1 MSDGLTLDELVRRL
15 DEPTDHVHEWRSL
28 GLIGR
33 AQSDT
38 FGPDDVERARLV
50 QALRRRGIELAAI
63 VRADRDDAF
72 LARYVAGIGSASGI
86 HSLEEAARRLG
97 MGIDT
102 VRRLVEAAQ
111 LTDRRELLSDED
123 VEAFAGMKVALEA
136 GFPEE
141 VLAQLLRVYVDAL
154 GKVAEAENRL
164 FHFYVHEPRRVQGT
178 RAREAVEG
186 GGGEPSLVPIWGAAS
201 SDRLIP
207 LIEPAV
213 RYFHRQAWRRALT
226 EDAVMHLEEYT
237 GVRKDA
243 DVPGRLRVAI
253 VFVDLAGFTSL
264 TDAMGDQAGASVL
277 ERFAHIVRQATGRW
291 DGRIVKQ
298 IGDAFMVVFPE
309 ARPAV
314 ACALEIERLV
324 AREPQ
329 FAAVRSGIHCG
340 PVLYREGD
348 YVGTSVNVA
357 ARLVA
362 EAERHQVLVTAAVRN
377 EAGGLPNVEFVPLG
391 RRRLRGLVDEVE
403 LFAAAESDAGI
414 AAPRW
419 IDPVCSMELTVDQVA
434 ARLSL
439 GGKEHAFCSQQCLR
453 RFIAAPERYLPSA
466 ERG

>member
-1 MSDGLTLDELVRRL
+1 MSDGLTLDELARRL
-15 DEPTDHVHEWRSL
+15 EEPADHLSEWRSL

-38 FGPDDVERARLV
+38 FGPDDIERARLV

-63 VRADRDDAF
+63 VRADRDEGF
-72 LARYVAGIGSASGI
+72 LARYVSGLGGASGI
-86 HSLEEAARRLG
+86 YSLEEAARRLG
-97 MGIDT
+97 LEVDT
-102 VRRLVEAAQ
+102 LRRLVEVAQ
-111 LTDRRELLSDED
+111 LTDRRDLLSDDD
-123 VEAFAGMKVALEA
+123 VEAFAGMKVALEV

-154 GKVAEAENRL
+154 GRVAEAENRL
-164 FHFYVHEPRRVQGT
+164 FHFYVYEPRRAQVLRT
-178 RAREAVEG
+178 REAIEG
-186 GGGEPSLVPIWGAAS
+186 GGAPSLVPIWGAAS

-237 GVRKDA
+237 GVRQEA

-264 TDAMGDQAGASVL
+264 TDAMGDQAAATVL
-277 ERFAHIVRQATGRW
+277 ERFAHIVRQSVGRW

-298 IGDAFMVVFPE
+298 IGDSFMVVFPE
-309 ARPAV
+309 ARPAI

-329 FAAVRSGIHCG
+329 FAAVRSGVHYG
-340 PVLYREGD
+340 PLLYREGD

-362 EAERHQVLVTAAVRN
+362 EAERHQVLVTAAVRD
-377 EAGGLPNVEFVPLG
+377 EAGSLPDVEFVPLG
-391 RRRLRGLVDEVE
+391 RRRLRGFVDEVE
-403 LFAAAESDAGI
+403 LFAAVESDAGI
-414 AAPRW
+414 AVPRW
-419 IDPVCSMELTVDQVA
+419 IDPVCRMELTVDQVA

-439 GGKEHAFCSQQCLR
+439 GGKEHAFCSPECLR
-453 RFIAAPERYLPSA
+453 RFIAAPERYVPNA
-466 ERG
+466 ERA